1 MAQFD
6 QSTNLKY
13 FLLNEGTENER
24 YFICASEDVQTP
36 IYYDGNVVENVN
48 VVDMTLENDLTFDPV
63 DDHGMPYE
71 SENGVP
77 FIEIDGGAAEFI
89 GIRPPRP

>member
-1 MAQFD
+1 MSQFD

-13 FLLNEGTENER
+13 FLLNEGTETER
-24 YFICASEDVQTP
+24 YFITASEDVQTP
-36 IYYDGNVVENVN
+36 IYLDGNVVENVD
-48 VVDMTLENDLTFDPV
+48 VKDMTLENDLTFDPI

-77 FIEIDGGAAEFI
+77 FIEINAGAAEFI
-89 GIRPPRP
+89 GIRVPR